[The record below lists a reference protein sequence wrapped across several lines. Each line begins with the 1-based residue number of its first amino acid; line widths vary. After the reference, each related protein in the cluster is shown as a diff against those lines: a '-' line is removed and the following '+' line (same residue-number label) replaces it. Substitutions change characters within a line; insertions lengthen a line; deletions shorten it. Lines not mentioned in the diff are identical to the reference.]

1 MKAWCSVWRQTAS
14 VILVAASA
22 LVALGAPLQLVS
34 TTDPHYVFPAGGNVD
49 SGAPVLTADG
59 RYVLFTSAA
68 NDLLLTGSPS
78 PLRALF
84 PTRLNVFLRDRANG
98 TTTLVSINRS
108 GTGGGNGDSIGCEI
122 SNNGR
127 YALFEST
134 ASDLVAG
141 DTNNASDVFVRDL
154 VTGTTLLVSAST
166 NDQPANGISVNAVM
180 TPDGRYVAF
189 DSTASN
195 LVPGD
200 TNRIRDVFI
209 RDLQTGVTALASTG
223 LLPNSFYFS
232 RTSSESPQITPDGRY
247 VAFLSKGV
255 TNGSVSVG
263 DIYVRDL
270 VGQTT
275 VWASTNALPVVK
287 FVTGASYSYAISY
300 NQTISADGRFVA
312 YEASPSPYLSS
323 RVILRYSLQTGA
335 TDIVTTNAAG
345 IIRGSESFDHSLV
358 MTPDGR
364 FIAFVGNTNV
374 SGAATCVY
382 LWDAQ
387 TGTAAL
393 ASGDLNNAVP
403 PGSSCYVPT
412 LDPLGRF
419 VAFLT
424 SANLTTNSLH
434 AGDHVYLRDMQTG
447 VTRLLD
453 AGVDGV
459 GSGVSPGT
467 IPSLSDDGRFVA
479 FESPDGNLVP
489 NDNNRANDVFVRDL
503 TPDTVELISSRNP
516 NLPSRTPAGP
526 SILSTLSVSA
536 NGRNVAFASEAD
548 NLVANDTNGCRDVF
562 VRDLLTASNLLV
574 SIATNGVTAGDGVS
588 TDSAISADG
597 RYVAFTSSADNLVA
611 GDTNKTQDV
620 FVRDLQAG
628 TTMLVSVSTNGIDPG
643 DGPSSS
649 PVISA
654 DGKFVLFRSRAR
666 TLAAGLFSGST
677 ENLFWRDL
685 QSGTTYALSTA
696 GVSPAAMTPDGCFV
710 AFGASSVSGLYVW
723 DAQTGTII
731 FTNATSGGVTSVAIS
746 PDGTRLVYSSGSP
759 AMLYALDRSAN
770 TNWVV
775 GLLASIFHT
784 GLQFSGDG
792 RFLAYSTAAA
802 QVTGDVNG
810 ITDVYLYDFQNGTN
824 ILISKSFASLGG
836 ANDVSDSPDISADGR
851 FVAYRSF
858 ASDIVPGD
866 SNGVPDIF
874 LYDRSSGTTI
884 LVSLNTAENSTADN
898 RSLTPVFSSDGQ
910 TLLLQSWASDMT
922 GFDLNHNS
930 DLFALNLSV
939 SPITDFDG
947 DGMDDGWEI
956 QHFATLDRDGSGD
969 FDSDGA
975 SDLFEFITGTDPKD
989 PLSLFRGQIILS
1001 SAGSTISWPATPG
1014 KAYRVEFKNIL
1025 DDADW
1030 QILDGNIGL
1039 IGPLGFVSDPMPL
1052 VGQRF
1057 YRIVSF

>member
-1 MKAWCSVWRQTAS
+1 MNRMPEDDDRWRRRQIFMKAWCSVWRQTAS

-22 LVALGAPLQLVS
+22 LVALGAPSQLVS

-68 NDLLLTGSPS
+68 NDLLLSGSPS
-78 PLRALF
+78 HLRALF

-232 RTSSESPQITPDGRY
+232 RTSSESPEITPDGRY

-270 VGQTT
+270 VGKTT

-459 GSGVSPGT
+459 GSGVCPGT

-503 TPDTVELISSRNP
+503 LT
-516 NLPSRTPAGP
+516 G
-526 SILSTLSVSA
+526 
-536 NGRNVAFASEAD
+536 
-548 NLVANDTNGCRDVF
+548 TNI
-562 VRDLLTASNLLV
+562 LV
-574 SIATNGVTAGDGVS
+574 SVATNGVMAGDGVS

-666 TLAAGLFSGST
+666 TLAAGSFSGST

-696 GVSPAAMTPDGCFV
+696 GVSPAAMTPDGRFV

-723 DAQTGTII
+723 DAQTGTTLS
-731 FTNATSGGVTSVAIS
+731 TNATSGAITSVAIS

-775 GLLASIFHT
+775 GPLASIFHT
-784 GLQFSGDG
+784 GLRFSGDG

-824 ILISKSFASLGG
+824 ILISKSFASVGG

-866 SNGVPDIF
+866 SNGAADIF
-874 LYDRSSGTTI
+874 LYDRWSGTTT
-884 LVSLNTAENSTADN
+884 LVSINAAGISTADN
-898 RSLTPVFSSDGQ
+898 RSLAPIFSSDGQ
-910 TLLLQSWASDMT
+910 TLLFQSWASDMT

-939 SPITDFDG
+939 SPVTDFDG